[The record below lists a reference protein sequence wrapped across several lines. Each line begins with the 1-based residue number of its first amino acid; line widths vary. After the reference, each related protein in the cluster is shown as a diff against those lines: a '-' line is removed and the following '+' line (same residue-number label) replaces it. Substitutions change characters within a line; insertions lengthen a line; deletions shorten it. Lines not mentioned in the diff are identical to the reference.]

1 RDHTAHQQST
11 SMAGLSR
18 RLRRRVGMTTHTKR
32 PCAQP
37 FVALELA
44 LILIESLRPVVERVR
59 KRNARLAKQIEDA
72 ASSVAAN
79 LGEGNR
85 RHGRDRIHFFTIA
98 AGSADETR
106 CHLRVA
112 KAWGW
117 LADRDVQRPLTLLDR
132 ELAILWKLTH

>member
-1 RDHTAHQQST
+1 
-11 SMAGLSR
+11 
-18 RLRRRVGMTTHTKR
+18 MTTDTTR
-32 PCAQP
+32 PYTRP
-37 FVALELA
+37 FIALELS
-44 LILIESLRPVVERVR
+44 LSLIESLRPIVVRVR
-59 KRNARLAKQIEDA
+59 RRNSRLARQIEDA

-85 RHGRDRIHFFTIA
+85 RTGRDRIHFFSIA

-117 LADRDVQRPLTLLDR
+117 LIDRDIHHPLHLLDR

>member
-1 RDHTAHQQST
+1 MGGVVTAL
-11 SMAGLSR
+11 APEG
-18 RLRRRVGMTTHTKR
+18 GMTTKTNR
-32 PCAQP
+32 PSTQP
-37 FVALELA
+37 FIALELA
-44 LILIESLRPVVERVR
+44 LTLIESLRPVVARVR
-59 KRNARLAKQIEDA
+59 RRNARQAKQIEDA

-85 RHGRDRIHFFTIA
+85 RQGKDRIHFFSIA

-117 LADRDVQRPLTLLDR
+117 LTDADIAQPLRLLDR

>member
-1 RDHTAHQQST
+1 
-11 SMAGLSR
+11 
-18 RLRRRVGMTTHTKR
+18 
-32 PCAQP
+32 
-37 FVALELA
+37 FIALELA
-44 LILIESLRPVVERVR
+44 LTLIESLRPIVERVR
-59 KRNARLAKQIEDA
+59 QRSARQARQIEDA

-85 RHGRDRIHFFTIA
+85 RQGRDRIQFFLIA

-117 LADRDVQRPLTLLDR
+117 LTHRDIHRPLTLLDR
-132 ELAILWKLTH
+132 QLAILWKLTH